1 MVVIILG
8 VYFGFVYLLFFRFR
22 LLPLNAFTKTII
34 LILGIFI
41 FLTLITGLRI
51 KTPAS
56 SQATVTTYIV
66 DIAPQVS
73 GRIDQVLV
81 ERNQEVEEGAVL
93 FTIDP
98 TLYQSRVD
106 ALEAQISLTRL
117 RAQQFQEL
125 AEADAGSRFQL
136 QQTQAQ
142 LAQLEA
148 NLVGA
153 RFDLANC
160 EVRAPSRG
168 MVPRLFLKPGV
179 QVSPGRS
186 VMTFMNTNTDE
197 MFVVGMFKQVALQ
210 RVKIGDK
217 ALVSFPALPGR
228 LFESE
233 VVIIPS
239 AIGEGQV
246 MATGTIPRA
255 SSYQG
260 TGIYPIVIALP
271 EDFPKD
277 MDRVG
282 LASVVY
288 IHTENAGPISAV
300 AKIIQWINSSLA
312 ILV

>member
-8 VYFGFVYLLFFRFR
+8 VYFGFVYLVFFRFR
-22 LLPLNAFTKTII
+22 LLPLNFLTKTII
-34 LILGIFI
+34 VVLGVFI
-41 FLTLITGLRI
+41 FLTLVTELRI

-56 SQATVTTYIV
+56 AQATVTTYIV
-66 DIAPQVS
+66 DIAPQVN

-81 ERNQEVEEGAVL
+81 ERNQVVEEGTVL

-106 ALEAQISLTRL
+106 ALEASIALTRL
-117 RAQQFQEL
+117 RAQQFEEL
-125 AEADAGSRFQL
+125 AEADAASRFQL
-136 QQTQAQ
+136 QQTQAE
-142 LAQLEA
+142 LKQLEA

-153 RFDLANC
+153 RFDLANTD
-160 EVRAPSRG
+160 VRAPSRG
-168 MVPRLFLKPGV
+168 LVPRLFLEPGV

-186 VMTFMNTNTDE
+186 VMTFMNTEET
-197 MFVVGMFKQVALQ
+197 FVIGLFQQVALQ
-210 RVKIGDK
+210 QVKVGDK

-239 AIGEGQV
+239 AIGEGQQMV
-246 MATGTIPRA
+246 TGSLPRA

-260 TGIYPIVIALP
+260 TRLYPIAVALP
-271 EDFPKD
+271 EDFPEDIKHIG
-277 MDRVG
+277 M
-282 LASVVY
+282 ASVVY

-300 AKIIQWINSSLA
+300 ARIIQWIGASIA
-312 ILV
+312 VLV

>member
-8 VYFGFVYLLFFRFR
+8 IYFGFVYLVFFRFR
-22 LLPLNAFTKTII
+22 LLPVNFITKTII
-34 LILGIFI
+34 MLLGVSI
-41 FLTLITGLRI
+41 FLTLITELRT

-56 SQATVTTYIV
+56 AQATVTTYIV

-73 GRIDQVLV
+73 GRIDQVFV
-81 ERNQEVEEGAVL
+81 KRNQEVEAGTVL

-98 TLYQSRVD
+98 TLHQSRVD
-106 ALEAQISLTRL
+106 ALEASVALTRL
-117 RAQQFQEL
+117 RAQQFEEL
-125 AEADAGSRFQL
+125 AEVDAASRFQL
-136 QQTQAQ
+136 QQTQAE
-142 LAQLEA
+142 LKQLEA

-179 QVSPGRS
+179 QVSPGRA
-186 VMTFMNTNTDE
+186 VMTFMNTDE
-197 MFVVGMFKQVALQ
+197 MYVTGMFQQVALHK
-210 RVKIGDK
+210 VKMGDK
-217 ALVSFPALPGR
+217 ALLSFPSLPGR

-255 SSYQG
+255 SNYQG
-260 TGIYPIVIALP
+260 TRLYPIVVALP
-271 EDFPKD
+271 EDFPSK
-277 MDRVG
+277 RTHIG
-282 LASVVY
+282 LASVIY

-300 AKIIQWINSSLA
+300 ARIIQWISSSLT

>member
-8 VYFGFVYLLFFRFR
+8 IYLGFVYLIFFRFR
-22 LLPLNAFTKTII
+22 LLPLNFLTKTII
-34 LILGIFI
+34 VVLGVFI
-41 FLTLITGLRI
+41 FLALITELRT

-56 SQATVTTYIV
+56 GQATVTTYIV

-81 ERNQEVEEGAVL
+81 ERNQVVEEDSVL

-106 ALEAQISLTRL
+106 ALEASIALTRL
-117 RAQQFQEL
+117 RAQQFEEL
-125 AEADAGSRFQL
+125 AAADAASRFQL
-136 QQTQAQ
+136 QQTQAE
-142 LAQLEA
+142 LKQLEA

-179 QVSPGRS
+179 QVSPGRA
-186 VMTFMNTNTDE
+186 VMTFMNIEET
-197 MFVVGMFKQVALQ
+197 FVLGLFQQMALQ
-210 RVKIGDK
+210 EVKVGDK
-217 ALVSFPALPGR
+217 AMVSFPSLPGR
-228 LFESE
+228 LFETE

-246 MATGTIPRA
+246 MATGTLPRA

-260 TGIYPIVIALP
+260 TRLYPIAVALP
-271 EDFPKD
+271 EDFPQD
-277 MDRVG
+277 MKHIG
-282 LASVVY
+282 MAAVVY
-288 IHTENAGPISAV
+288 VHTENAGPISAV
-300 AKIIQWINSSLA
+300 AKVIQWMSSSLT
-312 ILV
+312 ILI